1 MRIEPNGCS
10 LVSIKVSGTS
20 LPSTIS
26 AIESKWNTLIPA
38 RPFSYFF
45 LDEFF
50 DEQYKSE
57 QRFGKLFLNFAILA
71 IIISCL
77 GLLGLASYST
87 MQRTRE
93 IGIRKVLGAT
103 IPNIVNLLSKDFLTL
118 VGIAII
124 IASPIAYFAMHKWLN
139 DFAYRIP
146 ISWWIFVA
154 AAVAA
159 TIIAIL
165 TVSFQAIKAAIANPV
180 KSLRTE

>member
-1 MRIEPNGCS
+1 MRIEPGGCG
-10 LVSIKVSGTS
+10 LVSVKVSGNN
-20 LPSTIS
+20 LPATIS
-26 AIESKWNTLIPA
+26 SIENKWNTLIPA

-45 LDEFF
+45 LDEYFN
-50 DEQYKSE
+50 EQYKSE

-93 IGIRKVLGAT
+93 IGIRKVLGASVT
-103 IPNIVNLLSKDFLTL
+103 NIVNLLSKDFLRL
-118 VGIAII
+118 VGIAVI
-124 IASPIAYFAMHKWLN
+124 IASPIAYFSMHKWLQ

-146 ISWWIFVA
+146 ISWWIFVI
-154 AAVAA
+154 AAVTA
-159 TIIAIL
+159 TLIAIL
-165 TVSFQAIKAAIANPV
+165 TVSFQAIKAAVSNPV

>member
-10 LVSIKVSGTS
+10 LVSVKVSGNN

-26 AIESKWNTLIPA
+26 AIESKWNALIPA

-103 IPNIVNLLSKDFLTL
+103 IPNIVNLLSRDFLTL
-118 VGIAII
+118 VGIAISHCI
-124 IASPIAYFAMHKWLN
+124 THCLVRHAQMVAGFCIPDSDILVDICGGGRGGDN
-139 DFAYRIP
+139 DCDSYG
-146 ISWWIFVA
+146 
-154 AAVAA
+154 
-159 TIIAIL
+159 
-165 TVSFQAIKAAIANPV
+165 
-180 KSLRTE
+180 